1 MLNYLARLTPRR
13 PADSEK
19 CVERILRENLLI
31 YLTGAQDGFSE
42 LWRTKVS
49 QLFQNRKIEYVLTD
63 RNADTR
69 RILLRFENSKGKIL
83 DGKMRIVSNV
93 DKRFK
98 RRHSLN
104 KL

>member
-19 CVERILRENLLI
+19 CVERILRENLLP
-31 YLTGAQDGFSE
+31 LK
-42 LWRTKVS
+42 LWRTEMS

-104 KL
+104 NL

>member
-19 CVERILRENLLI
+19 CVERILRENLSPLK
-31 YLTGAQDGFSE
+31 
-42 LWRTKVS
+42 LWQTEVS
-49 QLFQNRKIEYVLTD
+49 QLFQNRKIENVLTD
-63 RNADTR
+63 RDADMR
-69 RILLRFENSKGKIL
+69 RTLFRFEDSKGQVL
-83 DGKMRIVSNV
+83 DWKMRIASNV